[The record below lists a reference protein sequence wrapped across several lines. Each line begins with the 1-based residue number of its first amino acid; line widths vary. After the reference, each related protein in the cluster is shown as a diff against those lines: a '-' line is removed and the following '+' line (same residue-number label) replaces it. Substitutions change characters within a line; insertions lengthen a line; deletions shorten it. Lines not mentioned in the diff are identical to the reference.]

1 VPVKDPC
8 AASGG
13 PVTVRMFG
21 SLHTLRIDR
30 GLPTTV
36 DLEVPDEGMPAREIA
51 AALELPRE
59 MIEGVF
65 CNGHVFGLSRLIVPG
80 DRIGFVPHGTPGP
93 HRFMLGLWKAG
104 KEDEETDS

>member
-1 VPVKDPC
+1 MSELGTG
-8 AASGG
+8 AAPGG
-13 PVTVRMFG
+13 PATVRMFG
-21 SLHTLRIDR
+21 SLHTLRTER

-36 DLEVPDEGMPAREIA
+36 EFEVPDGGMPAHEIA
-51 AALELPRE
+51 AALDLPRE

-65 CNGHVFGLSRLIVPG
+65 CNGHVFGLSRRIVPG

-104 KEDEETDS
+104 KEDEEHEG

>member
-1 VPVKDPC
+1 MSEPEAG
-8 AASGG
+8 AARGG
-13 PVTVRMFG
+13 PVTVRIFG
-21 SLHTLRIDR
+21 SLHTLRTER

-36 DLEVPDEGMPAREIA
+36 EFDVPVEGMSARDIA
-51 AALELPRE
+51 VALELPRE

-65 CNGHVFGLSRLIVPG
+65 CNGHVFGLGRSIVPG

-104 KEDEETDS
+104 QEDEEEGG